1 MSRRYLQ
8 WVVADRER
16 WLAKRV
22 LIATLLGTGI
32 ATVFSEAPDSPL
44 PGLVAVIASAFAAY
58 PPDEGE
64 VKKAFRRTPRATR
77 ILGAAFTITVAEMA
91 LYAVIVSLFGVN
103 SDSLKII
110 ALMGIGLVTYVCAPL
125 ALTLGNA
132 LMTPVEA
139 LFRRRFVASA
149 KRIIA
154 EIQPKVIGVTGS
166 YGKTT
171 TKTFITDILNG
182 RYKVYPT
189 PKSYNTVMGVCLAI
203 NTDLADDYSVDY
215 FVVEMGAYVEG
226 EIKRIADVT
235 PPVISVVVEVGP
247 QHLERFGTLENTAKA
262 KYEIIEALP
271 VDGLGVF
278 NWDNPYV
285 RTMYERGY
293 PDKRIAVS
301 KAIAPDDVP
310 EGGPRFVAS
319 EIEETLDGL
328 TFTVTDVERG
338 ESEPFTTSIVGEHN
352 VTNIL
357 LATAVAVHE
366 GMSLK
371 DVAFRARTLQPPESR
386 LVRRTTPEGIT
397 IINDAYSANP
407 AGVVSA
413 LKVLGLHTSG
423 KRALI
428 TPGMVE
434 LGDLQDAENR
444 KLGELAAEYATD
456 IILVGAAQT
465 AQVKAG
471 LLGAGFP
478 TDRLTTVEELR
489 EAMARQA
496 ANLNAGDAVMFL
508 NDLPDTY

>member
-1 MSRRYLQ
+1 M
-8 WVVADRER
+8 
-16 WLAKRV
+16 
-22 LIATLLGTGI
+22 
-32 ATVFSEAPDSPL
+32 
-44 PGLVAVIASAFAAY
+44 
-58 PPDEGE
+58 
-64 VKKAFRRTPRATR
+64 
-77 ILGAAFTITVAEMA
+77 
-91 LYAVIVSLFGVN
+91 
-103 SDSLKII
+103 
-110 ALMGIGLVTYVCAPL
+110 
-125 ALTLGNA
+125 
-132 LMTPVEA
+132 
-139 LFRRRFVASA
+139 
-149 KRIIA
+149 A

-171 TKTFITDILNG
+171 TKAFITDVLNG
-182 RYKVYPT
+182 RYRVYAT

-285 RTMYERGY
+285 RAMYERGY

-310 EGGPRFVAS
+310 DGGPRFVAS

-423 KRALI
+423 KRTLI

-444 KLGELAAEYATD
+444 KLGELAAEYSTD

-489 EAMARQA
+489 EAMAWQA
-496 ANLNAGDAVMFL
+496 ANLKAGDAVMFL